1 MSTAVSGAIVGIAL
15 IAVLAL
21 VGGYLVS
28 SVDTLVAENFN
39 EKIMKENMYSGIQL
53 EVYRV
58 YVDQFDIPEA
68 VEIINTG
75 SRPIWD
81 FASSDLIIVF
91 KNSRTGIT
99 LSLPLDYGAEWMP
112 TLIGRIDADRGITY
126 VTYIGG
132 EPVYPGETIVLD
144 INLSQSTKNTIV
156 SLEMDEV
163 TIIFTY
169 STGSRAL
176 FSYLR

>member
-1 MSTAVSGAIVGIAL
+1 MGVSTAVSGAIVGIAL

-81 FASSDLIIVF
+81 FASSD
-91 KNSRTGIT
+91 S
-99 LSLPLDYGAEWMP
+99 
-112 TLIGRIDADRGITY
+112 
-126 VTYIGG
+126 
-132 EPVYPGETIVLD
+132 
-144 INLSQSTKNTIV
+144 
-156 SLEMDEV
+156 
-163 TIIFTY
+163 
-169 STGSRAL
+169 
-176 FSYLR
+176 